1 MAVAGGAATIATGE
15 VGTMATGTR
24 KPGQRWPRAS
34 SGPDE
39 ASDAPLDS
47 RRTLPLGQK
56 ALVVSEPVRP
66 SRVFRDLVAALGLP
80 ESMVRF
86 IVMDVLDDP
95 DATPETMTPMQ
106 LLHLG
111 ATLLRT
117 IDGSALIAS
126 EQRWQAHQR
135 VEQLLQQVA
144 SRHHV

>member
-1 MAVAGGAATIATGE
+1 M
-15 VGTMATGTR
+15 GTR
-24 KPGQRWPRAS
+24 KPGQRWPRGTS
-34 SGPDE
+34 RPEGSPPGP
-39 ASDAPLDS
+39 SDTELDS
-47 RRTLPLGQK
+47 RRTTPLGHK
-56 ALVVSEPVRP
+56 PLVVAEPVRP
-66 SRVFRDLVAALGLP
+66 SRVFRDLVAAVGLP
-80 ESMVRF
+80 ESIVRF

-95 DATPETMTPMQ
+95 DATPETMTPVQ

-135 VEQLLQQVA
+135 VEMLLHAVA

>member
-1 MAVAGGAATIATGE
+1 M
-15 VGTMATGTR
+15 GTR

-34 SGPDE
+34 VGPDGP
-39 ASDAPLDS
+39 SDSELES
-47 RRTLPLGQK
+47 RRTNPIGQK
-56 ALVVSEPVRP
+56 PLVVSEPVRP

-80 ESMVRF
+80 ESIVRF

-95 DATPETMTPMQ
+95 DATPETMTAMQ